1 MIMLINGLSVRPVSC
16 SSKVCMVMSINGL
29 AVRLVSC
36 LFWQSV
42 HGHVN
47 KWTGCKTG
55 VMFVLAK
62 CAWSC
67 Q

>member
-1 MIMLINGLSVRPVSC
+1 
-16 SSKVCMVMSINGL
+16 MVMSINGL

-55 VMFVLAK
+55 VMFVLAR